1 MEFQPQN
8 PIKVANFIIEL
19 AKKNKKNV
27 TNLQL
32 QKILFFLTCFL
43 HCSRKLIHGMVKD

>member
-1 MEFQPQN
+1 MKFQPQN

-32 QKILFFLTCFL
+32 QKNFFSPRIFFI
-43 HCSRKLIHGMVKD
+43 SF